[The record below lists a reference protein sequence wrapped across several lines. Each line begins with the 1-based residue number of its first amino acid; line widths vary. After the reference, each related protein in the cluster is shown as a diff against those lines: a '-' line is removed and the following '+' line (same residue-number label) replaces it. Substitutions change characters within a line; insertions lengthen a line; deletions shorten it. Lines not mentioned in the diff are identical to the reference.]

1 MQAAAFWRGDIIKQ
15 STMYSFLNSPQ
26 EGSLLNKL
34 NSTSRNNLNVYLTR
48 LSQNQEWIDGL
59 DSPMTINKENYHQ
72 NYYAVKNAIIN
83 IKENIPITLEVNV
96 ENVLNILSTKEPRK
110 AERQE
115 GTVKETDDLRYLS
128 PSQRIKWIKLHLDGF
143 TKAVKET
150 SNIPSG
156 HLIYGKDT
164 QKHITA
170 LIRAKVEITKIHE
183 TGFEKKDDGTI
194 RHNLH
199 PGLSNDDIKN
209 AEEIQTKFNES
220 ITIKDI
226 EDGKEIEKNLTVWEA
241 IYDVGAKYGLFG
253 VSDTAH
259 RTKIQTEYKKLG
271 KLSKADRETIKWLGE
286 LVDKDDFHELLLLY
300 NEYED
305 IGLEMEEANLA
316 NNDKNVEELQIDE
329 EQIISEIQGIG
340 SQYNI
345 DLLEQFKE
353 RIERLK
359 VRNIDWSRENYTRT
373 AGEVAER
380 LGDTPGIDIR
390 EE

>member
-26 EGSLLNKL
+26 EGSLLSKL
-34 NSTSRNNLNVYLTR
+34 NRANRNNLNVHLTR
-48 LSQNQEWIDGL
+48 LSQNQEWLDGL

-72 NYYAVKNAIIN
+72 NYHAVKNAIID
-83 IKENIPITLEVNV
+83 IKENIPVTLEINL
-96 ENVLNILSTKEPRK
+96 ENVLSILTTVEPRK

-128 PSQRIKWIKLHLDGF
+128 PSQRIKWIELHLGGF

-156 HLIYGKDT
+156 HIIYGKNT
-164 QKHITA
+164 KKHITA
-170 LIRAKVEITKIHE
+170 LIKAKAELRQIHE
-183 TGFEKKDDGTI
+183 SSFVKKDDGTI

-199 PGLSNDDIKN
+199 PGLSNDDLEI
-209 AEEIQTKFNES
+209 AEEIQTTFNES

-286 LVDKDDFHELLLLY
+286 LVDKEDFHELLLLY

-305 IGLEMEEANLA
+305 IGLELEEASLA
-316 NNDKNVEELQIDE
+316 NNDKNVDELQAE
-329 EQIISEIQGIG
+329 EEEIISEIQGIG

-353 RIERLK
+353 RIENLERRGY
-359 VRNIDWSRENYTRT
+359 VRT
-373 AGEVAER
+373 AGQVVET